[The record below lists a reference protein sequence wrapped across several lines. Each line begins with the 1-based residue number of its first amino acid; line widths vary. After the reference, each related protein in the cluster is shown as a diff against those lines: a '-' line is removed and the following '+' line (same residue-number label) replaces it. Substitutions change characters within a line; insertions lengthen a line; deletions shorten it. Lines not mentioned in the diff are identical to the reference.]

1 MSVIKLQSPN
11 EEKNHIYYLVDTS
24 IEPLGVG
31 GMGQVFRA
39 IRVQENTGVRTDVAI
54 KFLFDDLPEHAIE
67 RARREASIQIHNENL
82 VEMFGF
88 MQIDEVG
95 ENGKLYEH
103 YHVVSELLH
112 GVMLYDLLNGKVTD
126 KNGKN
131 IAFAQELYQMYMDNR
146 SAFALMIVKNV
157 LSGIM
162 ALHDKGYVHRDLDP
176 SNIMITSDRK
186 IKVIDFGIA
195 KQINSLCTQDK
206 QLTSAGA
213 FIGKASY
220 AAPELV
226 LGDVANQNETTDIY
240 AIGIMLFQLMAGKLP
255 FEGPS
260 HEVLKLHLNGKLPL
274 NEIKDKNIR
283 KIIDKATQKKQVA
296 RFQSAAEFRVAIERI
311 SSNPAPNPA
320 PGPLPPIIR
329 YKKLILICASVLLL
343 ASIGWV
349 ILNKHNKEKELLQ
362 LQAHEEMVAARRAE
376 LKNVILDSN
385 MSNYEIDSLTGCTI
399 KTAALI
405 TEEAQ
410 LLLQSGNLNKVKEG
424 LEMLDK
430 VIAKNYVSSSDAM
443 RMKSILLYEDA
454 THFTLDLQMLKS
466 GIDSTLLV
474 RDNAQA
480 HELMKRAV
488 GLDSTDYKALYE
500 LGCDYFAGPIR
511 TNKEG
516 SRNIPE
522 ALNCFYRGLK
532 HAESNNDTEYI
543 EMFKKRIGQLE

>member
-11 EEKNHIYYLVDTS
+11 EEEKRIYYLVDTS

-31 GMGQVFRA
+31 GMGQVFRGV
-39 IRVQENTGVRTDVAI
+39 RVQENTGMRTDVAI
-54 KFLFDDLPEHAIE
+54 KFLFDDLPDHAIE

-88 MQIDEVG
+88 IQIDEPG
-95 ENGKLYEH
+95 ENGKVYEH

-126 KNGKN
+126 KDGET

-146 SAFALMIVKNV
+146 SAFALMIVKNI
-157 LSGIM
+157 LSGVM

-195 KQINSLCTQDK
+195 KQINSLCTQDR

-226 LGDVANQNETTDIY
+226 LGDVANQNVTTDIY

-255 FEGPS
+255 FEGAS
-260 HEVLKLHLNGKLPL
+260 HDVLKQHLNGKLPL
-274 NEIKDKNIR
+274 NEIKDKDIR
-283 KIIDKATQKKQVA
+283 KIIDKATQKKQAA
-296 RFQSAAEFRVAIERI
+296 RFQSAAEFRVAIERTVP
-311 SSNPAPNPA
+311 NPTPAPNPF
-320 PGPLPPIIR
+320 PI
-329 YKKLILICASVLLL
+329 KKAIGISACILLL
-343 ASIGWV
+343 AGIGGIIV
-349 ILNKHNKEKELLQ
+349 KNINEEKELQRKL
-362 LQAHEEMVAARRAE
+362 AREEMVEARRLE
-376 LKNVILDSN
+376 LENVILDSEKPG
-385 MSNYEIDSLTGCTI
+385 YEIDSLTGCTI

-410 LLLQSGNLNKVKEG
+410 QLLLSGNLNKVKKG

-430 VIAKNYVSSSDAM
+430 VIAKNYASSTDAM
-443 RMKSILLYEDA
+443 RVKSILLYEDI
-454 THFTLDLQMLKS
+454 THFTPDLQALKS
-466 GIDSTLLV
+466 GVDSTLLNK
-474 RDNAQA
+474 DNVQA
-480 HELMKRAV
+480 HELMKRV
-488 GLDSTDYKALYE
+488 VDMDSTDYKALYE

-511 TNKEG
+511 TNTEG
-516 SRNIPE
+516 SRNISE
-522 ALNCFYRGLK
+522 ALNCFYKGLK
-532 HAESNNDTEYI
+532 YAVSNNDLEYM